1 MQTARVEIR
10 FALPK
15 PARGIA
21 VKRDGAPTKKALP
34 RISRLMALAIELQR
48 RLNLDE
54 FDYAE
59 LAQLGRISRPRLTQI
74 FNLLNLAPDLQEEL
88 LFLEPADCGRERL
101 TEKTLR
107 RLSGIWAWDEQ
118 RRAFKAIHAAPVQPS
133 RKRSEPQ

>member
-1 MQTARVEIR
+1 M
-10 FALPK
+10 
-15 PARGIA
+15 
-21 VKRDGAPTKKALP
+21 KKALP

-48 RLNLDE
+48 RLDLDE

-101 TEKTLR
+101 TEKALR
-107 RLSGIWAWDEQ
+107 RLSGMWAWDEQ
-118 RRAFKAIHAAPVQPS
+118 RRSFKAIHAAPVPPS
-133 RKRSEPQ
+133 RKKSGPQ